1 VLALGPVRLQ
11 LAQALPVAVGL
22 SSPALVVLVLESVL
36 RVLLA
41 AQVAAVLVV
50 LVEVLV
56 FSLHLHTHGFHTIPE
71 VGVFP
76 VVYKSC
82 IPYF

>member
-11 LAQALPVAVGL
+11 LAQALPVGVGL

-41 AQVAAVLVV
+41 A
-50 LVEVLV
+50 
-56 FSLHLHTHGFHTIPE
+56 
-71 VGVFP
+71 
-76 VVYKSC
+76 
-82 IPYF
+82 